1 MTDPRNIPIL
11 RTLSQQI
18 STPVITSATEVAGR
32 MAALQAQDYGMSKW
46 ALGIRIPGSTEKMID
61 DEIDSGKIIRMH
73 LLRPTWHF
81 AASADVRWLL
91 ALSAAHI
98 KSALK
103 YRDSQLGL
111 DERTFTRCNG
121 IIENALGRGEHLSR
135 EELIRELE
143 RSGILIEE
151 NRASHILVRAEME
164 GIICSGKQKNGR
176 PAFALLEE
184 RVPPGDKKLSKD
196 EALKELAF
204 RYFSSRGPATIR
216 DFAWWAGLRLSDS
229 SLAVRHNSGLLASET
244 INDRTYWF
252 NDAIRGP
259 GHLPA
264 KVHMLPS
271 YDEFLISYADRS
283 ASLAMVDNKK
293 AISSNGVFYPVIL
306 TNGQVTGTW
315 KRIAGK
321 DAVIISCNFFSN
333 ASRGSGNAFAKA
345 VNRYSEFLGKKIRLE
360 PIYK

>member
-1 MTDPRNIPIL
+1 MTDPGNIPIL

-18 STPVITSATEVAGR
+18 GTPVLTTAAEVAGR
-32 MAALQAQDYGMSKW
+32 MVALQAQDYGMSKW
-46 ALGIRIPGSTEKMID
+46 AFGIRIPGSTEIMID

-91 ALSAAHI
+91 RLSSSHI

-103 YRDSQLGL
+103 YRDRQLEL
-111 DERTFTRCNG
+111 DEKIFTKCNS
-121 IIENALGRGEHLSR
+121 IIEKALTQGEHLSR
-135 EELIRELE
+135 EGLIQELK
-143 RSGILIEE
+143 RSGIQIDE

-164 GIICSGKQKNGR
+164 GIICSGKQKNGK
-176 PAFALLEE
+176 PSYALLEE
-184 RVPPGDKKLSKD
+184 RVPPGDRNLSKA

-216 DFAWWAGLRLSDS
+216 DFAWWSGLPLSDS
-229 SLAVRHNSGLLASET
+229 SLAVKHNSSWLVSET

-252 NDAIRGP
+252 NDAIPGT
-259 GHLPA
+259 GHLND
-264 KVHMLPS
+264 KVHLLPS

-283 ASLAMVDNKK
+283 ASLAMADNKK
-293 AISSNGVFYPVIL
+293 AISSNGIFYPAIM
-306 TNGQVTGTW
+306 TNGQITGTW

-321 DAVIISCNFFSN
+321 DAVIISCKIFGD
-333 ASRGSGNAFAKA
+333 AWQCSGNAFGKA
-345 VNRYSEFLGKKIRLE
+345 VNRYSEFLGKEVRPEAL
-360 PIYK
+360 